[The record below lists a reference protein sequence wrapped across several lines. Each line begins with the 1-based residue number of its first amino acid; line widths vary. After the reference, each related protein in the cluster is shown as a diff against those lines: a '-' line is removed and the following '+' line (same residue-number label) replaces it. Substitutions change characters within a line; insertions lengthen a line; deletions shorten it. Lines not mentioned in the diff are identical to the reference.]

1 LGEKF
6 FLQAYDDFWPIGS
19 ATIEM
24 NGLNGLISEITGIGL
39 GYLDGSDRPCDAS
52 TAEKMSWAALRQ
64 TTREEDVAYSLLG
77 IFNVNIPLL
86 YGEKARAFHRLQEAI
101 ISSSHDQSIFA
112 WGFRQVGS
120 MGNRQ
125 LLASSPSDFVGFAD
139 VEPYTP
145 DWAGISHY
153 SMTNAGL
160 QISMRLRKVAGSDNT
175 FIGLLNCAKHN
186 ENGSRNIAIALT
198 PCDDGKATMVGQ
210 FIRCGTAPI
219 SISLSLFQEPDNDP
233 AIPIYIRA
241 GYMTKFSGW
250 MLRRSSVTTIRSFVE
265 AVEVY
270 PPAWQFGADETKLL
284 DFNRILDRRYLS
296 IVTSGQQTIYLRYL
310 MRTKEAF
317 VIRLKIGSNPRWA
330 LEICPS
336 LEFAIAH
343 QEGGLSLAETIM
355 MHKGQMD
362 TALKWEQQLVTND
375 GILTFRVDKEGSSD
389 WAQPLWILHLALSH
403 YK

>member
-1 LGEKF
+1 
-6 FLQAYDDFWPIGS
+6 
-19 ATIEM
+19 
-24 NGLNGLISEITGIGL
+24 
-39 GYLDGSDRPCDAS
+39 
-52 TAEKMSWAALRQ
+52 MSWAALRQ

-86 YGEKARAFHRLQEAI
+86 YGEKAKAFYRLQEAI

-112 WGFRQVGS
+112 WGFRQIGS

-139 VEPYTP
+139 VAPYTP

-175 FIGLLNCAKHN
+175 FIGLLNCAKYN
-186 ENGSRNIAIALT
+186 EEGLRNIAIALIR
-198 PCDDGKATMVGQ
+198 CDDGKATMVGQ

-219 SISLSLFQEPDNDP
+219 SMSLSLFQEPDNDP

-241 GYMTKFSGW
+241 GYMTKFSPW
-250 MLRRSSVTTIRSFVE
+250 MLRKSSVTTIRSFVE

-270 PPAWQFGADETKLL
+270 PPTWQFGADETKLL

-296 IVTSGQQTIYLRYL
+296 IVTSGHQTIYLRYL

-317 VIRLKIGSNPRWA
+317 VIRLKIGTNGPRWA

-336 LEFAIAH
+336 LEFAIAP
-343 QEGGLSLAETIM
+343 GGLSLAEAM
-355 MHKGQMD
+355 VMHKGQMD
-362 TALKWEQQLVTND
+362 TVLNWQQQLNLND
-375 GILTFRVDKEGSSD
+375 GTLTFRVEKGGPRPE
-389 WAQPLWILHLALSH
+389 WTVHLALSH
-403 YK
+403 YN